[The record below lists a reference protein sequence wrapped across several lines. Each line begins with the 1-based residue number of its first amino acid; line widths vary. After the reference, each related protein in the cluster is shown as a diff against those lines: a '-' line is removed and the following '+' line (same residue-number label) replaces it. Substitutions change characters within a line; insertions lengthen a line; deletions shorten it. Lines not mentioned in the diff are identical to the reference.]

1 MTATS
6 FFTILGMCVAT
17 YITRAS
23 GIFIASRFNMTPRF
37 KAALSGIPIA
47 IIISII
53 IPNILSGGAAEYI
66 SSAIV
71 VVLAYK
77 RLNLVLCLGVGIA
90 AVNVFRYFL

>member
-1 MTATS
+1 MTAVS
-6 FFTILGMCVAT
+6 FLTILGMGIAT

-53 IPNILSGGAAEYI
+53 IPNIINGGIAEYI
-66 SSAIV
+66 SSAV
-71 VVLAYK
+71 VIVLAYRK
-77 RLNLVLCLGVGIA
+77 VNLIVCLGAGIL
-90 AVNVFRYFL
+90 AVNLFRYLL

>member
-1 MTATS
+1 
-6 FFTILGMCVAT
+6 MCIAT

-23 GIFIASRFNMTPRF
+23 GIFIASRFTMTPRL

-53 IPNILSGGAAEYI
+53 IPNILSGGIAEYI

-71 VVLAYK
+71 VVLAYRK
-77 RLNLVLCLGVGIA
+77 LNLIVCLGVGII